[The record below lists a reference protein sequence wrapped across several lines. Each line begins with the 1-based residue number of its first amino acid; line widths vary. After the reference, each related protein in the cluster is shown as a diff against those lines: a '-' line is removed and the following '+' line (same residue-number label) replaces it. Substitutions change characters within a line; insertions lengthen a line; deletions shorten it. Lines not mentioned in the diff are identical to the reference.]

1 MSAGGID
8 LSQHLEPIRAFLS
21 ERFEL
26 VSDVEELQPGG
37 WSSAYS
43 FRSGQHDLILRVG
56 DHAEDFNK
64 ERYASTW
71 HVAGV
76 PVPEV
81 LDLGE
86 AFNGFY
92 IVSQRHEGQKLA
104 DLDPSRVPRAIESLF
119 EVVVAMRQIRLPGR
133 GFGIWRTP
141 DCNAPATTWGE
152 HLRSVGSRDES
163 RLVGWRRKLAA
174 HPRANSAFQ
183 QGCAVVEELTTDLP
197 DTRGLVHADLLLNHL
212 VDGDDGVTAV
222 FDWGNA
228 LAGDPLYDI
237 AWILYC
243 IPWFQAIDRRHVL
256 ALARRHFPN
265 DDVDR
270 LLPLY
275 ELHIGVASL
284 QYQAFAEELASL
296 ETSTAS
302 ISTLLL
308 DIDGRRSP

>member
-1 MSAGGID
+1 V
-8 LSQHLEPIRAFLS
+8 SQHLEPVRAFLS
-21 ERFEL
+21 EHFEL
-26 VSDVEELQPGG
+26 VSDVQELQRGG

-56 DHAEDFNK
+56 HHAEDFGK
-64 ERYASTW
+64 DRHASTW
-71 HVAGV
+71 HAAGV

-86 AFNGFY
+86 AFGGFY

-104 DLDPSRVPRAIESLF
+104 DLDPRRVPRAIESLF
-119 EVVVAMRQIRLPGR
+119 EVLVAMRQIRLPGH
-133 GFGIWRTP
+133 GFGIWTTP
-141 DCNAPATTWGE
+141 DCNAPATTWAE
-152 HLRSVGSRDES
+152 HLRGVGSRDET

-174 HPRANSAFQ
+174 HPRANRAFQ
-183 QGCAVVEELTTDLP
+183 QGCAAMEELTTELP
-197 DTRGLVHADLLLNHL
+197 DTRTLVHADLLLNHL
-212 VDGDDGVTAV
+212 VDGNDRVTAV

-243 IPWFQAIDRRHVL
+243 IPWFPTVDRRHVR
-256 ALARRHFPN
+256 ALARRHFP
-265 DDVDR
+265 DDDIDR
-270 LLPLY
+270 LLRLY